1 MPSCPVGI
9 GWGPVEVGPGARVS
23 QSVLWAGSK
32 VLAHAVVA
40 NTVVREGMRAEGR
53 LEGSAL

>member
-1 MPSCPVGI
+1 VGA
-9 GWGPVEVGPGARVS
+9 GARVS

-40 NTVVREGMRAEGR
+40 HAVVREGMLAEGR
-53 LEGSAL
+53 IEGGAV